1 MNMTA
6 QEAALAW
13 AQGKKVETRVKHS
26 ADFCWLPIADPGD
39 NATRDTCLAS
49 VFNEPSYEFR
59 LAPEPKLRPLT
70 IEEWKGHLG
79 AGVVYKANG
88 DLSTIGGVSPG
99 RELVSVYANQ
109 GFSPEEM
116 LENFTFISG
125 SPCGAMEGGAK

>member
-1 MNMTA
+1 VNLTA

-13 AQGKKVETRVKHS
+13 AQGKKVEAAQLHLE
-26 ADFCWLPIADPGD
+26 DWLPIDAIGESESNQRSP
-39 NATRDTCLAS
+39 A
-49 VFNEPSYEFR
+49 VFCFSTHWRFR

-70 IEEWKGHLG
+70 IEEWKVRLC
-79 AGVVYKANG
+79 AGVIYKANG

-116 LENFTFISG
+116 LERFTFLDG
-125 SPCGAMEGGAK
+125 SPCGVMEGGAQ